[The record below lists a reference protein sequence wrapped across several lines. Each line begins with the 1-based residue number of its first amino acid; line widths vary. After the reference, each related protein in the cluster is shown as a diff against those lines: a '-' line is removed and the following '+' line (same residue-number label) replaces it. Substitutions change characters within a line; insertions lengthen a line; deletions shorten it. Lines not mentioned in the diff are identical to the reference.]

1 MTNDNYSEEKLE
13 TIESYIE
20 NPTADFYYDVFDGRY
35 DIVMVVDW
43 GEEDDAIVQ
52 YCEKILET
60 GHLSAELEDADN
72 KQGFTLTVHYAEK
85 SLVIPYQSEGA
96 DRDTTLLALNEILQ
110 PDYDIRWCKVSDGN
124 DTLEFIPLPKILWH
138 RLDMKYAGKMD
149 ELFGR
154 FEKDSVFFG

>member
-1 MTNDNYSEEKLE
+1 MTNYSTEKLE

-20 NPTADFYYDVFDGRY
+20 NPTVDFYSDVFDGRY

-43 GEEDDAIVQ
+43 REEDDEIVQ
-52 YCEKILET
+52 YCENILET

-72 KQGFTLTVHYAEK
+72 QLGFTLTIHYGEK
-85 SLVIPYQSEGA
+85 SLLIPYVGDGA
-96 DRDTTLLALNEILQ
+96 DRDTTLLALSEILQ
-110 PDYDIRWCKVSDGN
+110 PDYEIRWCKVSEGN

-138 RLDMKYAGKMD
+138 RLDMKYAGRMD

-154 FEKDSVFFG
+154 FEVDSVFFG

>member
-1 MTNDNYSEEKLE
+1 MTNYSTEKLE

-20 NPTADFYYDVFDGRY
+20 NPTADFYSDVFDGRY

-43 GEEDDAIVQ
+43 REEDDEIVQ
-52 YCEKILET
+52 YCENILET

-72 KQGFTLTVHYAEK
+72 QLGFTLTIHYGEK
-85 SLVIPYQSEGA
+85 SLLIPYVGDGA
-96 DRDTTLLALNEILQ
+96 DRDTTLLALSEILQ
-110 PDYDIRWCKVSDGN
+110 PDYEIRWCKVSEGN

-138 RLDMKYAGKMD
+138 RLDMKYAGRMD

-154 FEKDSVFFG
+154 FEVDSVFFG

>member
-1 MTNDNYSEEKLE
+1 MTNYSTEKLE

-20 NPTADFYYDVFDGRY
+20 NPTADFYSDVFDGRY

-43 GEEDDAIVQ
+43 REEDDEFVQ
-52 YCEKILET
+52 YCENILET

-72 KQGFTLTVHYAEK
+72 QQGFTLTIHYGEK
-85 SLVIPYQSEGA
+85 SLLIPYVGDGA
-96 DRDTTLLALNEILQ
+96 DRDTTLLALSEILQ
-110 PDYDIRWCKVSDGN
+110 PDYEIRWCKVSEGN

-138 RLDMKYAGKMD
+138 RLDMKYAGRMD

-154 FEKDSVFFG
+154 FEVDSVFFG

>member
-1 MTNDNYSEEKLE
+1 MTNYSTEKLE

-20 NPTADFYYDVFDGRY
+20 NPTVDFYSDVFDGRY

-43 GEEDDAIVQ
+43 REEDDEIVQ
-52 YCEKILET
+52 YCENILET

-72 KQGFTLTVHYAEK
+72 QLGFTLTIHYGEK
-85 SLVIPYQSEGA
+85 SLLIPYVGDGA
-96 DRDTTLLALNEILQ
+96 DRDTTLLALSEILQ
-110 PDYDIRWCKVSDGN
+110 PDYEIRWCKVSEGN

-138 RLDMKYAGKMD
+138 RLDMKYAGQMD

-154 FEKDSVFFG
+154 FEVDSVFFG

>member
-1 MTNDNYSEEKLE
+1 MTNYSTEKLE

-20 NPTADFYYDVFDGRY
+20 NPTADFYSDVFDGRY

-43 GEEDDAIVQ
+43 REEDDEIVQ
-52 YCEKILET
+52 YCENILET

-72 KQGFTLTVHYAEK
+72 QLGFTLTIHYGEK
-85 SLVIPYQSEGA
+85 SLLIPYVGDGA
-96 DRDTTLLALNEILQ
+96 DRDTTLLALSEILQ
-110 PDYDIRWCKVSDGN
+110 PDYEIRWCKVSEGN

-138 RLDMKYAGKMD
+138 RLDMKYAGQMD

-154 FEKDSVFFG
+154 FEVDSVFFG

>member
-1 MTNDNYSEEKLE
+1 MTNYSTEKLE

-20 NPTADFYYDVFDGRY
+20 NPTVDFYSDVFDGRY

-43 GEEDDAIVQ
+43 REEDDEIVQ
-52 YCEKILET
+52 YCENILET
-60 GHLSAELEDADN
+60 GHLSAEFEDADN
-72 KQGFTLTVHYAEK
+72 QQGFTLTIHYGEK
-85 SLVIPYQSEGA
+85 SLLIPYVGDGA
-96 DRDTTLLALNEILQ
+96 DRDTTLLALSEILQ
-110 PDYDIRWCKVSDGN
+110 PDYEIRWCKVSAGN

-154 FEKDSVFFG
+154 FEVDSVFFG